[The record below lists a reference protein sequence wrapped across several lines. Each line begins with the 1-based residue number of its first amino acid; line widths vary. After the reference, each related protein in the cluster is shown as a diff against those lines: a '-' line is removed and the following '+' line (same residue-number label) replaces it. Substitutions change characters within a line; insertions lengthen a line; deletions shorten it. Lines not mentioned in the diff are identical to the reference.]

1 MITLDKITGMGMGT
15 ETPTPTP
22 TLGTTLP
29 GHVEGLRAND
39 LVTLHSA
46 IVCNAVAGNIGLSIQ
61 TTPPQGKASRIT
73 ERIHQCSWCT
83 EVADYMITT
92 PYGDEIA
99 CRTHTVKH
107 FPDSI

>member
-73 ERIHQCSWCT
+73 GRIHQCSWCT

-92 PYGDEIA
+92 PYGHEIA
-99 CRTHTVKH
+99 CRAHTVKH